1 MKQFF
6 RFSALLLVCL
16 LSACGVQTTQGGD
29 GGATETVNAQVII
42 SDSTVA
48 VTIKSDTAVLADIFI
63 FNENYNPVTKIGF
76 CDSITGVSTDSNAV
90 FQSLSG
96 KYNLLILERFSQ
108 KSLLFN
114 SVSAGALLSDTI
126 DDTLCPE
133 GSIEGKVIF
142 RDPYNI
148 DKNLVRVYLKGT
160 FYHTGTDSDGTFQM
174 QQIPKGTYL
183 LNAMI
188 STSKNSPERSVGME
202 VQIKSSLKTNSGTL
216 FFSE

>member
-76 CDSITGVSTDSNAV
+76 CDSITGVSTDSNAI

-96 KYNLLILERFSQ
+96 KYNLLILERLSQ

-142 RDPYNI
+142 RDPNSI

-160 FYHTGTDSDGTFQM
+160 FYHTGTDFDGTFQM